1 METTAVFSYSLKH
14 TLKNITLTYF
24 VSTHYSYTFSFLGV
38 LQPSDRHV
46 LTIKTDDVKK
56 KKKLCGRQSNSY
68 LHLREMKRERLK
80 KHTFTKRSFIIDNI
94 V

>member
-56 KKKLCGRQSNSY
+56 KKKETLWKAVELISAP
-68 LHLREMKRERLK
+68 ERNEERKIK
-80 KHTFTKRSFIIDNI
+80 KTHIY
-94 V
+94 